1 MMLPLQER
9 LWDELSQLRQ
19 EGRLRTL
26 PVPGERKGAWLM
38 HDGCRMLN
46 LSSND
51 YLGIGSDTALL
62 EGYLERCRADSGES
76 WMASTSSRLL
86 VGNHHLYDE
95 LESRL
100 AQLYGREGALVF
112 NSGYHANTGILP
124 ALAGRHDLV
133 LSDRLN
139 HASIIDGA
147 RISDATFMR
156 YRHLDYVHLEELLE
170 AAGERY
176 RQVFIVTES
185 VFSMDGDV
193 VDLMRLVELKQ
204 KYNAV
209 LILDEAHGV
218 GTFGWSGLGVSE
230 SSGLVDSVDIIVGTF
245 GKAFASTGA
254 YAVMDGLVKKYL
266 LNTMRPLIFTTA
278 LPPMVLGW
286 SALVL
291 ERQCG
296 MHQERGALQQS
307 AAMLRQELQAAGL
320 EVLGESHIVPVLM
333 GSNERAADV
342 AAALR
347 QNGVLALPIRP
358 PTVPRG
364 TARIRLSLR
373 ADLTDG
379 DLRHVAM
386 LLAKEAS

>member
-1 MMLPLQER
+1 MMRPLQER
-9 LWDELSQLRQ
+9 LRDELNQLRQ

-38 HDGCRMLN
+38 HDGCRLLN

-51 YLGIGSDTALL
+51 YLGIGSDTELL
-62 EGYLERCRADSGES
+62 EGYLEKCRADSGEH

-100 AQLYGREGALVF
+100 AALYSREGALVF

-124 ALAGRHDLV
+124 ALAGRHDLI

-156 YRHLDYVHLEELLE
+156 YRHLDYAHLEELLE
-170 AAGERY
+170 TAMERY

-193 VDLMRLVELKQ
+193 VDLARLVELKR
-204 KYNAV
+204 KYGAM

-218 GTFGWSGLGVSE
+218 GTFGTGGLGVSE
-230 SSGLVDSVDIIVGTF
+230 SSGLVDSVDLIIGTF

-254 YAVMDGLVKKYL
+254 YAVMDGLTREYL

-286 SALVL
+286 SAFVL
-291 ERQCG
+291 EHQCG
-296 MHQERGALQQS
+296 MQQERRALQQS

-333 GSNERAADV
+333 GSNDRAVDV

-347 QNGVLALPIRP
+347 RNGVLALPIRP

-364 TARIRLSLR
+364 TARIRFSLR
-373 ADLTDG
+373 ADLSDG

>member
-1 MMLPLQER
+1 MMRPLQER
-9 LWDELSQLRQ
+9 LRDELNQLRQ

-26 PVPGERKGAWLM
+26 PVPGERNGAWLM
-38 HDGCRMLN
+38 HDGCRLLN

-51 YLGIGSDTALL
+51 YLGIGSDTELL
-62 EGYLERCRADSGES
+62 EGYLEKCRADAGEH

-86 VGNHHLYDE
+86 VGNHHLYDD

-100 AQLYGREGALVF
+100 AALYSREGALVF

-124 ALAGRHDLV
+124 ALAGRHDLI

-156 YRHLDYVHLEELLE
+156 YRHLDYAHLEELLE
-170 AAGERY
+170 AAMGRY

-193 VDLMRLVELKQ
+193 VDLVRLVELKR
-204 KYNAV
+204 KYGAM

-218 GTFGWSGLGVSE
+218 GTFGTGGLGVSE
-230 SSGLVDSVDIIVGTF
+230 SSGLVDSVDLIIGTF

-254 YAVMDGLVKKYL
+254 YAVMDGLIKEYL

-278 LPPMVLGW
+278 LPPMVLDW

-296 MHQERGALQQS
+296 MQQERRALQQS

-333 GSNERAADV
+333 GSNERAVDV

-347 QNGVLALPIRP
+347 RNGVLALPIRP

-364 TARIRLSLR
+364 TARIRFSLR
-373 ADLTDG
+373 ADLSDG